1 MGFADWFGDWIAQIV
16 GTINGFVWGPIMLL
30 LIVGTGLF
38 LTLRLKGIQFTQL
51 GYALKLALIP
61 KKSANAGGSKH
72 AAGDISHFQA
82 LMIALAATIGTGNI
96 VGVATAIVMGG
107 PGAAFWMWVTALVGM
122 ATKYSE
128 AVLAVHFRR
137 KDDKGMMV
145 GGPMYYIEQGMGWK
159 WLAVLF
165 AIFGTVASFGIG
177 NMSQGNSVAASISTS
192 MGVPTWITGIVLTV
206 FVGLV
211 ILGGVR
217 WIANIS
223 SLIVPFMAV
232 FYFIGGVVILL
243 TNIELVPGAFATI
256 LGSAFT
262 LEAGFGGLVGTV
274 IRYGVAR
281 GVFSNEAGLGSAPI
295 AAAAAKTDHACR
307 QGLVSMTGT
316 FLDTIIVC
324 TITALTVV
332 MSGLYVGANSD
343 QAASMTSAAFTALL
357 PGNWGG
363 MFVTIALV
371 FFAFSTILGWS
382 YYGEKCLYYL
392 AGARGRTIYRII
404 FTAFVFVGC
413 TMKIGLAW
421 DISDT
426 FNGLMAIPN
435 LIGLLALSGVVA
447 AQTKD
452 FLKIR
457 EREKAEGK

>member
-1 MGFADWFGDWIAQIV
+1 MGFADWIANVI
-16 GTINGFVWGPIMLL
+16 GKINGFVWGPIMLL
-30 LIVGTGLF
+30 LIVGTGLV
-38 LTLRLKGIQFTQL
+38 LTLRLKGIQFTHL
-51 GYALKLALIP
+51 GYALSLALFP
-61 KKSANAGGSKH
+61 RKSAEAGNSKE
-72 AAGDISHFQA
+72 ADGDISHFQA

-96 VGVATAIVMGG
+96 VGVSTAIILGG
-107 PGAAFWMWVTALVGM
+107 PGAAFWMWITALVGM

-128 AVLAVHFRR
+128 AVLAVHFRTT
-137 KDDKGMMV
+137 DDKGMMV
-145 GGPMYYIEQGMGWK
+145 GGPMYYIEKGLGWK

-177 NMSQGNSVAASISTS
+177 NMSQGNSVATS
-192 MGVPTWITGIVLTV
+192 LEAMVGVPTWITGIILML

-211 ILGGVR
+211 ILGGVKS
-217 WIANIS
+217 IARVS
-223 SLIVPFMAV
+223 SLVVPIMAV
-232 FYFIGGVVILL
+232 FYLIGGLVIIFTHLDL
-243 TNIELVPGAFATI
+243 IPGAFKVI
-256 LGSAFT
+256 FDSAFN
-262 LEAGFGGLVGTV
+262 LEAGFGALVGVT

-316 FLDTIIVC
+316 FLDTIVVC
-324 TITALTVV
+324 TVTALTVV
-332 MSGLYVGANSD
+332 MAGLYQGATSD
-343 QAASMTSAAFTALL
+343 QASSMTGASFTELL
-357 PGNWGG
+357 PGDWGG
-363 MFVTIALV
+363 LFVTFALI

-392 AGARGRTIYRII
+392 GGARGRFIYRIV
-404 FTAFVFVGC
+404 FTLFVYVGC
-413 TMKIGLAW
+413 TMKLGLAW

-452 FLKIR
+452 FLKLR
-457 EREKAEGK
+457 AQEKMQGK